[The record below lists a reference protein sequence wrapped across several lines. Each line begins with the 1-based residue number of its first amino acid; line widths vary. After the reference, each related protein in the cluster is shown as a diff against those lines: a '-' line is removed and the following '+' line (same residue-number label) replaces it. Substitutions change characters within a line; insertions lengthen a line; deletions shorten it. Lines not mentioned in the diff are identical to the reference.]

1 MSVSVREIS
10 VGESRDMVLFE
21 DLSRTQI
28 VMYAGASGDYNPL
41 HTDERYSTEVAGFPG
56 VFAHGMLSMGATG
69 RLITDWF
76 GVDRVIDFSA
86 RFVNQVWPGD
96 RLSATCTV
104 EAIREQDGEHVADLA
119 LITVNG
125 DEKPVVVGAATVRLD
140 S

>member
-1 MSVSVREIS
+1 MGVSVQEIS

-41 HTDERYSTEVAGFPG
+41 HTDERYSTEVVGFPG

-96 RLSATCTV
+96 SLSAACTV
-104 EAIREQDGEHVADLA
+104 EIGRAHV
-119 LITVNG
+119 
-125 DEKPVVVGAATVRLD
+125 
-140 S
+140 